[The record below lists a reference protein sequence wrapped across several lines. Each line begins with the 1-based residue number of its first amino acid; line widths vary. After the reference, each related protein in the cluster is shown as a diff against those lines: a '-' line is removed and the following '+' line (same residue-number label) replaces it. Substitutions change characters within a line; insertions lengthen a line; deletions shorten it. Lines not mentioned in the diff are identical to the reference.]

1 MNETAQECGK
11 LPGPFGCTRV
21 WMGHAI
27 LWQQTLYLG
36 AVKHLGA
43 LCMGAFEH
51 QITSTAV
58 Q

>member
-1 MNETAQECGK
+1 MKPPRSVENYLAR
-11 LPGPFGCTRV
+11 LAVTRV